1 MLPRSS
7 SQADLAMLFCISS
20 VPGTQNF
27 SGGASGKELSCHCR
41 LDVKRHWFDLCVGK
55 IPWRKTWE
63 PTSVFLP
70 ENPMD
75 IEGYSIWGRTELDI
89 TEMT

>member
-27 SGGASGKELSCHCR
+27 SGGASGKELAATA
-41 LDVKRHWFDLCVGK
+41 G
-55 IPWRKTWE
+55 
-63 PTSVFLP
+63 
-70 ENPMD
+70 
-75 IEGYSIWGRTELDI
+75 
-89 TEMT
+89 

>member
-27 SGGASGKELSCHCR
+27 SGGASGKVQKSRVLSLGQEDPLEEGMATHSGILAC
-41 LDVKRHWFDLCVGK
+41 KT
-55 IPWRKTWE
+55 PW
-63 PTSVFLP
+63 
-70 ENPMD
+70 
-75 IEGYSIWGRTELDI
+75 TEESGGLWS
-89 TEMT
+89 TQLQNLT